1 MSGINIM
8 ILVLIF
14 SGIIAYIGDRIG
26 MKAGKKRVSLFGLR
40 PRYSSMIITV
50 MTGILIALLTIS
62 ILLFTYT
69 NLRQALFN
77 INDVLDR
84 LQNLNQ
90 KLEERDQELEQLKT
104 EIDQKTTELEELT
117 LQRDELTSELEQ
129 TEEEYEQTKQDL
141 SEAHNEIEQLKTTRE
156 ELQKNIALLEEEKT
170 TLENQVNELNQ
181 RISTLTK
188 DYEEVKELAS
198 QYRTGMVYYMGKNI
212 VYQKGDIVYSKVLE
226 AGQSQSKI
234 IEDLNQMLDEAN
246 KVAKEKNIKVDEQTG
261 RALRIQYEDIS
272 NVAKILFNMDKG
284 QKVIVSLVAS
294 FNVPEGDWLSVNFLL
309 NRDFIVFNEGD
320 VIASKII
327 NASRSTG
334 EIEQDL
340 EELLNTINGKA
351 IQKGILPDSQ
361 GQVGSLDFSEF
372 YNLLNRIKSIQGEV
386 KVEVIATENIWR
398 EDRLGDNINFKIQ
411 DPIKGDLNSNAN
423 GN

>member
-117 LQRDELTSELEQ
+117 LQRDELTTELEQ

-141 SEAHNEIEQLKTTRE
+141 DEAHDEIEQLKKTRE

-181 RISTLTK
+181 KISTLTK

-246 KVAKEKNIKVDEQTG
+246 KVAKEENIKVDEQTG

-309 NRDFIVFNEGD
+309 NRDFVVFNEGD

-327 NASRSTG
+327 DASRSTG

-398 EDRLGDNINFKIQ
+398 EDRLGDNINFQIQ
-411 DPIKGDLNSNAN
+411 EPIKGDLNSNAN

>member
-8 ILVLIF
+8 ILVLLF

-26 MKAGKKRVSLFGLR
+26 MKAGKKRISLFGLR

-62 ILLFTYT
+62 ILLFVYT

-77 INDVLDR
+77 INDVLNR
-84 LQNLNQ
+84 LQNLNEQ
-90 KLEERDQELEQLKT
+90 LAEKDTELEEMKT
-104 EIDQKTTELEELT
+104 EIDDKAAELELLAQQRDQLTTELEST
-117 LQRDELTSELEQ
+117 KK
-129 TEEEYEQTKQDL
+129 EYEQTKEDL
-141 SEAHNEIEQLKTTRE
+141 TEANQEIEQLEKNRA
-156 ELQKNIALLEEEKT
+156 ELEKNIALLEEERDK
-170 TLENQVNELNQ
+170 LETQVTDLNQ
-181 RISTLTK
+181 RISTLTQ
-188 DYEEVKELAS
+188 DYEEVKDLAT

-226 AGQSQSKI
+226 AGQSQDKI
-234 IEDLNQMLDEAN
+234 IEDLNTMLDEAN
-246 KVAKEKNIKVDEQTG
+246 EIAKDEDIMIDEQTG
-261 RALRIQYEDIS
+261 RALRIQYEDVS
-272 NVAKILFNMDKG
+272 NVAKILYNMDQG

-309 NRDFIVFNEGD
+309 NKDFIVFNQDE

-327 NASRSTG
+327 NASSSTD
-334 EIEQDL
+334 IL
-340 EELLNTINGKA
+340 ESELEKLLNTINGKA
-351 IQKGILPDSQ
+351 IQQGILPDSQ

-372 YNLLNRIKSIQGEV
+372 YNILNRIRSMNGEVEV
-386 KVEVIATENIWR
+386 KVIASEDIWR
-398 EDRLGDNINFKIQ
+398 EDRLGDNIRFEIS
-411 DPIKGDLNSNAN
+411 DPIKGDLGNAI

>member
-90 KLEERDQELEQLKT
+90 KLEERDQELEQLKA

-117 LQRDELTSELEQ
+117 LQRDELTTELEQ
-129 TEEEYEQTKQDL
+129 TEKEYEQTKEDL
-141 SEAHNEIEQLKTTRE
+141 SEAHNEIAQLKKTRE
-156 ELQKNIALLEEEKT
+156 ELQKNIALLEEEQTK
-170 TLENQVNELNQ
+170 LEDQVNELNQ
-181 RISTLTK
+181 KISTLTK

-246 KVAKEKNIKVDEQTG
+246 KVAKEENIKVDEQTG

-327 NASRSTG
+327 NASLSTG
-334 EIEQDL
+334 EIEQAL

-398 EDRLGDNINFKIQ
+398 EDRLGDNINFKIR

>member
-40 PRYSSMIITV
+40 PRYSSIIITV

-84 LQNLNQ
+84 LQGLNQ
-90 KLEERDQELEQLKT
+90 KLAERDQELEELKN
-104 EIDQKTTELEELT
+104 EIDQKTTELEKLSQQRNELT
-117 LQRDELTSELEQ
+117 AELQNTEQEYKETREDLE
-129 TEEEYEQTKQDL
+129 K
-141 SEAHNEIEQLKTTRE
+141 AHQEIEELKKTRE

-170 TLENQVNELNQ
+170 TLEDQVNELNQ
-181 RISTLTK
+181 KISTLTE
-188 DYEEVKELAS
+188 DYEEVKELAT

-226 AGQSQSKI
+226 AGQSQSEI
-234 IEDLNQMLDEAN
+234 IDDLNQMLDEAN

-261 RALRIQYEDIS
+261 QALRIKYEDIS
-272 NVAKILFNMDKG
+272 NVAKILYNMEED

-294 FNVPEGDWLSVNFLL
+294 FNVPEDDWLSVNFLL
-309 NRDFIVFNEGD
+309 NRNFRVFRKDD
-320 VIASKII
+320 VIANKTI
-327 NASRSTG
+327 NASLST
-334 EIEQDL
+334 ENL
-340 EELLNTINGKA
+340 EKELKALLDTINGKA

-372 YNLLNRIKSIQGEV
+372 YNLLNKIKTIEGEV
-386 KVEVIATENIWR
+386 KVEVIATEDIWR
-398 EDRLGDNINFKIQ
+398 EDRLGDNITFNIQ
-411 DPIKGDLNSNAN
+411 NPIKGDSKDNAN

>member
-8 ILVLIF
+8 ILLLVF

-26 MKAGKKRVSLFGLR
+26 MRAGKKRVSLFGLR

-84 LQNLNQ
+84 LQNLNE
-90 KLEERDQELEQLKT
+90 KLEARDSELEQLKADIEQKT
-104 EIDQKTTELEELT
+104 SELEELSRQRDQLTTELEE
-117 LQRDELTSELEQ
+117 

-141 SEAHNEIEQLKTTRE
+141 EEAHTEIEQLKTTRE
-156 ELQKNIALLEEEKT
+156 ELQKNIALLEEERDKLET
-170 TLENQVNELNQ
+170 TVNDLNQ
-181 RISTLTK
+181 RISTLTE

-226 AGQSQSKI
+226 AGQSQDKI
-234 IEDLNQMLDEAN
+234 IQDLNQMLDEAN
-246 KVAKEKNIKVDEQTG
+246 NVAKEKNIKVDQKTG

-272 NVAKILFNMDKG
+272 NVAKILFNMDQG

-309 NRDFIVFNEGD
+309 NRDFVVFNED
-320 VIASKII
+320 QVIASKVID
-327 NASRSTG
+327 ASLPTE
-334 EIEQDL
+334 EIEQSL
-340 EELLNTINGKA
+340 EGLLNTINGKA
-351 IQKGILPDSQ
+351 IQEGILPDSQ

-372 YNLLNRIKSIQGEV
+372 YNLLNRIKSMDGEV

-398 EDRLGDNINFKIQ
+398 EDRLGNNIKFTIQ
-411 DPIKGDLNSNAN
+411 NLTEGDMNTNAD

>member
-90 KLEERDQELEQLKT
+90 QLEERDQELEQLKT

-117 LQRDELTSELEQ
+117 LQRDELTTELEQ

-141 SEAHNEIEQLKTTRE
+141 SEAHNEIEQLKKTRE

-226 AGQSQSKI
+226 AGQTQPKI

-261 RALRIQYEDIS
+261 RALRLQYEDIS
-272 NVAKILFNMDKG
+272 NVAKILFNMDEG

-309 NRDFIVFNEGD
+309 NRDFIVFNKGD

-327 NASRSTG
+327 NASRST
-334 EIEQDL
+334 EKIEQDL
-340 EELLNTINGKA
+340 EELLNTINGKS

>member
-90 KLEERDQELEQLKT
+90 KLEERDQELEQLKA

-117 LQRDELTSELEQ
+117 LQRDELTTELEQ
-129 TEEEYEQTKQDL
+129 TEKEYEQTKEDL
-141 SEAHNEIEQLKTTRE
+141 SEAHNEIAQLKKTRE
-156 ELQKNIALLEEEKT
+156 ELQKNIALLEEEQTK
-170 TLENQVNELNQ
+170 LEDQVNELNQ
-181 RISTLTK
+181 KISTLTK

-246 KVAKEKNIKVDEQTG
+246 KVAKEENIKVDEQTG

-309 NRDFIVFNEGD
+309 NRDFVVFNEGD

-327 NASRSTG
+327 NASLSTG
-334 EIEQDL
+334 EIEQAL

>member
-40 PRYSSMIITV
+40 PRYSSIIITV

-90 KLEERDQELEQLKT
+90 KLEERDQELEQLKN
-104 EIDQKTTELEELT
+104 EIDQKTTELEELSQ
-117 LQRDELTSELEQ
+117 QRDQLTTELEN
-129 TEEEYEQTKQDL
+129 TEQEYEQTRTDL
-141 SEAHNEIEQLKTTRE
+141 NEAHQEIEQLKKTRE
-156 ELQKNIALLEEEKT
+156 ELQKNIALLEEEKN
-170 TLENQVNELNQ
+170 TLEEQVNELNQ
-181 RISTLTK
+181 RISALTK

-226 AGQSQSKI
+226 AGQSQDKI
-234 IEDLNQMLDEAN
+234 IEDLNKMLDEAN
-246 KVAKEKNIKVDEQTG
+246 EVAKKKDIKVDEQTG
-261 RALRIQYEDIS
+261 RALRVQYEDIS

-309 NRDFIVFNEGD
+309 NRDFIVFNKGD
-320 VIASKII
+320 VIASKVI
-327 NASRSTG
+327 NASLTTT
-334 EIEQDL
+334 EIEKEL
-340 EELLNTINGKA
+340 EGLLDTINGKA

-372 YNLLNRIKSIQGEV
+372 YTLLNRIKSIEGEV

-398 EDRLGDNINFKIQ
+398 EDRLGDNIDFNIQ
-411 DPIKGDLNSNAN
+411 SPIKGDINNNAN

>member
-141 SEAHNEIEQLKTTRE
+141 SEAHNEIEQLKKTRE

-261 RALRIQYEDIS
+261 RALRLQYEDIS

-309 NRDFIVFNEGD
+309 NRDFIVFNKGD

-340 EELLNTINGKA
+340 EELLNTINGKS

-411 DPIKGDLNSNAN
+411 DPIKGDLDSNAN

>member
-14 SGIIAYIGDRIG
+14 SGVIAYIGDRIG

-62 ILLFTYT
+62 ILLFVYT

-77 INDVLDR
+77 INDVLNR
-84 LQNLNQ
+84 LQNLNEQ
-90 KLEERDQELEQLKT
+90 LAEKDTELEEMKTEIDDKAAELEQLAQQR
-104 EIDQKTTELEELT
+104 DQLTTELEST
-117 LQRDELTSELEQ
+117 KK
-129 TEEEYEQTKQDL
+129 EYEETKEDL
-141 SEAHNEIEQLKTTRE
+141 NEANQEIEQLEKNRS
-156 ELQKNIALLEEEKT
+156 ELEKNIALLEEERDK
-170 TLENQVNELNQ
+170 LETQVTDLNQ
-181 RISTLTK
+181 RISTLTE
-188 DYEEVKELAS
+188 DYEEVKDLAT

-226 AGQSQSKI
+226 AGQSQDKI
-234 IEDLNQMLDEAN
+234 IDDLNNMLDEAN
-246 KVAKEKNIKVDEQTG
+246 EIAKDHDIMIDEETG
-261 RALRIQYEDIS
+261 RALRIQYEDVS
-272 NVAKILFNMDKG
+272 NVAKILYNMDQG

-309 NRDFIVFNEGD
+309 NKDFIVFNENE

-327 NASRSTG
+327 NASSST
-334 EIEQDL
+334 DVL
-340 EELLNTINGKA
+340 ETELEKLLNTINGKA
-351 IQKGILPDSQ
+351 IQQGILPDSE

-372 YNLLNRIKSIQGEV
+372 YNILNRIRSMDGEVEV
-386 KVEVIATENIWR
+386 KVIASEDIWR
-398 EDRLGDNINFKIQ
+398 EDRLGDNIKFEIS
-411 DPIKGDLNSNAN
+411 DPIKGDLSNVN
-423 GN
+423 GD

>member
-40 PRYSSMIITV
+40 PRYSSIIITV

-84 LQNLNQ
+84 LQSLNQ
-90 KLEERDQELEQLKT
+90 KLEERDQELEQLKQ
-104 EIDQKTTELEELT
+104 EIDQKTTELEELSQ
-117 LQRDELTSELEQ
+117 QRDELTTELKS
-129 TEEEYEQTKQDL
+129 TEKEYEQTRQDL
-141 SEAHNEIEQLKTTRE
+141 EEAHQEIEQLKKTRE
-156 ELQKNIALLEEEKT
+156 ELQKNIALLEEEKK
-170 TLENQVNELNQ
+170 TLEDQVNELNQ
-181 RISTLTK
+181 KISNLTE
-188 DYEEVKELAS
+188 DYEEVKELAT

-226 AGQSQSKI
+226 AGQSQTKI
-234 IEDLNQMLDEAN
+234 IEDLNKMLDEAN
-246 KVAKEKNIKVDEQTG
+246 KVAKEKNIKVDEKTG
-261 RALRIQYEDIS
+261 QALRIQYEDIS
-272 NVAKILFNMDKG
+272 NVAKILYNMDKG

-309 NRDFIVFNEGD
+309 NRDFIVFHKDD

-327 NASRSTG
+327 NASLST
-334 EIEQDL
+334 EKIEQEL
-340 EELLNTINGKA
+340 EALLDTINGKA

-372 YNLLNRIKSIQGEV
+372 YNLLNRIKSIKGEV
-386 KVEVIATENIWR
+386 KVEVIATEDIWR
-398 EDRLGDNINFKIQ
+398 EDRLGDNITFNIQ
-411 DPIKGDLNSNAN
+411 NPIKGDLNDNAN
-423 GN
+423 GD

>member
-8 ILVLIF
+8 ILLLVF

-26 MKAGKKRVSLFGLR
+26 MRAGKKRVSLFGLR

-84 LQNLNQ
+84 LQNLNE
-90 KLEERDQELEQLKT
+90 KLEARDSELEQLKADIEQKT
-104 EIDQKTTELEELT
+104 SELEELSRQRDQLTTELEE
-117 LQRDELTSELEQ
+117 

-141 SEAHNEIEQLKTTRE
+141 EEAHTEIEQLKTTRE
-156 ELQKNIALLEEEKT
+156 ELQKNIALLEEERDKLET
-170 TLENQVNELNQ
+170 TVNDLNQ
-181 RISTLTK
+181 RISTLTE

-226 AGQSQSKI
+226 AGQSQDKI
-234 IEDLNQMLDEAN
+234 IQDLNQMLDEAN
-246 KVAKEKNIKVDEQTG
+246 NVAKEKNIKVDQKTG

-272 NVAKILFNMDKG
+272 NVAKILFNMDQG

-309 NRDFIVFNEGD
+309 NRDFVVFNED
-320 VIASKII
+320 QVIASKVID
-327 NASRSTG
+327 ASLPT
-334 EIEQDL
+334 EDIEQSL
-340 EELLNTINGKA
+340 EGLLNTINGKA
-351 IQKGILPDSQ
+351 IQEGILPDSQ

-372 YNLLNRIKSIQGEV
+372 YNLLNRIKSMDGEV

-398 EDRLGDNINFKIQ
+398 EDRLGNNIKFTIQ
-411 DPIKGDLNSNAN
+411 NLTEGDMNTNAD

>member
-50 MTGILIALLTIS
+50 MTGVLIALLTIS
-62 ILLFTYT
+62 ILLFVYT

-77 INDVLDR
+77 INDVLNR

-90 KLEERDQELEQLKT
+90 QLAEKDTELEEMKTEIDNKAAELEQLAQQR
-104 EIDQKTTELEELT
+104 DQLTTELENT
-117 LQRDELTSELEQ
+117 QK
-129 TEEEYEQTKQDL
+129 EYEQTKEDL
-141 SEAHNEIEQLKTTRE
+141 NEANQEIEQLESNRS
-156 ELQKNIALLEEEKT
+156 ELEKNIALLEEERDK
-170 TLENQVNELNQ
+170 LETRVTDLNQ
-181 RISTLTK
+181 RISTLTE
-188 DYEEVKELAS
+188 DYEEVKDLAT

-226 AGQSQSKI
+226 AGQSQDKI
-234 IEDLNQMLDEAN
+234 IDDLNKMLDEAN
-246 KVAKEKNIKVDEQTG
+246 EIAKDEEIMIDQETG
-261 RALRIQYEDIS
+261 RALRIQYEDVS
-272 NVAKILFNMDKG
+272 NVAKILYNMDQG

-309 NRDFIVFNEGD
+309 NKDFIVFNED
-320 VIASKII
+320 EVIASKII
-327 NASRSTG
+327 NASSST
-334 EIEQDL
+334 DVL
-340 EELLNTINGKA
+340 ESELEKLLNTINGKA
-351 IQKGILPDSQ
+351 IQQGILPDSQ

-372 YNLLNRIKSIQGEV
+372 YNILNRIRSMNGDVEV
-386 KVEVIATENIWR
+386 KVIASEEIWR
-398 EDRLGDNINFKIQ
+398 EDRLGDNIRFEIS
-411 DPIKGDLNSNAN
+411 DPIKGDLSNVN

>member
-26 MKAGKKRVSLFGLR
+26 MKAGKKKVSLFGLR
-40 PRYSSMIITV
+40 PRYSSIIITV

-84 LQNLNQ
+84 LQSLNQ
-90 KLEERDQELEQLKT
+90 KLEERDQELKQLKT
-104 EIDQKTTELEELT
+104 EIDQKT
-117 LQRDELTSELEQ
+117 SELENLTKQ
-129 TEEEYEQTKQDL
+129 RDQLTTELKETEQEYEQTKQDL
-141 SEAHNEIEQLKTTRE
+141 EAAHQKIEQLKKTRE
-156 ELQKNIALLEEEKT
+156 ELQKNIALLEEERDK
-170 TLENQVNELNQ
+170 LETRVTDLNQ
-181 RISTLTK
+181 RISTLTE
-188 DYEEVKELAS
+188 DYEEVKDLAT

-226 AGQSQSKI
+226 AGQSQDKI
-234 IEDLNQMLDEAN
+234 IDDLNKMLDEAN
-246 KVAKEKNIKVDEQTG
+246 EVAKKKDIKVDEQTG
-261 RALRIQYEDIS
+261 RALRVQYEDIS

-309 NRDFIVFNEGD
+309 NRDFIVFKTNE
-320 VIASKII
+320 VIAKKTI
-327 NASRSTG
+327 NASSPTE
-334 EIEQDL
+334 EIEGEL
-340 EELLNTINGKA
+340 EVLLDTINGKA

-361 GQVGSLDFSEF
+361 GQVGSIDFSEF
-372 YNLLNRIKSIQGEV
+372 YRLLNKIRSLKGKVEV
-386 KVEVIATENIWR
+386 KVIAVGNIWR
-398 EDRLGDNINFKIQ
+398 EDRLGNNIDFKIET
-411 DPIKGDLNSNAN
+411 PTEGEIENAN

>member
-50 MTGILIALLTIS
+50 MTGVLIALLTIS
-62 ILLFTYT
+62 ILLFVYT

-77 INDVLDR
+77 INDVLNR

-90 KLEERDQELEQLKT
+90 QLAEKDTELEEMKTEIDNKATELEQLAQQR
-104 EIDQKTTELEELT
+104 DQLTTELENT
-117 LQRDELTSELEQ
+117 QK
-129 TEEEYEQTKQDL
+129 EYEQTKEDL
-141 SEAHNEIEQLKTTRE
+141 KEANQEIEQLEKNRT
-156 ELQKNIALLEEEKT
+156 ELEKNIALLEEERDK
-170 TLENQVNELNQ
+170 LETRVTELNQ
-181 RISTLTK
+181 RISTLTE
-188 DYEEVKELAS
+188 DYEEVKDLAT

-226 AGQSQSKI
+226 AGQSQDKI
-234 IEDLNQMLDEAN
+234 IDDLNKMLDEAN
-246 KVAKEKNIKVDEQTG
+246 EVAKDKEIMVDEETG
-261 RALRIQYEDIS
+261 RALRIQYDDIS
-272 NVAKILFNMDKG
+272 NVAKILYNMDQG
-284 QKVIVSLVAS
+284 QKVIVSLVVS

-309 NRDFIVFNEGD
+309 NKDFVVFNKDE

-327 NASRSTG
+327 NASSST
-334 EIEQDL
+334 DVL
-340 EELLNTINGKA
+340 ESELEKLLKTINGKA
-351 IQKGILPDSQ
+351 IQQGILPDSQ

-372 YNLLNRIKSIQGEV
+372 YNILNRIRSMNGEVEV
-386 KVEVIATENIWR
+386 KVFASEEIWR
-398 EDRLGDNINFKIQ
+398 EDRLGDNIRFEIS
-411 DPIKGDLNSNAN
+411 DPIKGDLSNVN

>member
-90 KLEERDQELEQLKT
+90 QLEERDQELEQLKT

-141 SEAHNEIEQLKTTRE
+141 SEAHNEIEQLKKTRE

-226 AGQSQSKI
+226 AGQTQPKI

-261 RALRIQYEDIS
+261 RALRLQYEDIS
-272 NVAKILFNMDKG
+272 NVAKILFNMDEG

-309 NRDFIVFNEGD
+309 NRDFIVFNKGD

-327 NASRSTG
+327 NASRST
-334 EIEQDL
+334 EKIEQDL
-340 EELLNTINGKA
+340 EELLNTINGKS

>member
-40 PRYSSMIITV
+40 PRYSSIIITV

-90 KLEERDQELEQLKT
+90 KLEERDQELEQLKN
-104 EIDQKTTELEELT
+104 EIDQKTIELEELSQ
-117 LQRDELTSELEQ
+117 QRDQLTTELEN
-129 TEEEYEQTKQDL
+129 TEQEYEQTRTDL
-141 SEAHNEIEQLKTTRE
+141 NEAHQEIEQLKKTRE
-156 ELQKNIALLEEEKT
+156 ELQKNIALLEEEKS
-170 TLENQVNELNQ
+170 TLEEQVNELNQ
-181 RISTLTK
+181 RISALTK

-226 AGQSQSKI
+226 AGQSQDKI
-234 IEDLNQMLDEAN
+234 IEDLNKMLDEAN
-246 KVAKEKNIKVDEQTG
+246 EVAKKKDIKVDEQTG
-261 RALRIQYEDIS
+261 RALRVQYEDIS

-309 NRDFIVFNEGD
+309 NRDFIVFNKGD
-320 VIASKII
+320 VIASKVI
-327 NASRSTG
+327 NASLTTT
-334 EIEQDL
+334 EIEKEL
-340 EELLNTINGKA
+340 EGLLDTINGKA

-372 YNLLNRIKSIQGEV
+372 YTLLNRIKSIEGEV

-398 EDRLGDNINFKIQ
+398 EDRLGDNIDFNIQ
-411 DPIKGDLNSNAN
+411 SPIKGDINNNAN

>member
-50 MTGILIALLTIS
+50 LTGVLIALLTIS
-62 ILLFTYT
+62 ILLFVYT

-77 INDVLDR
+77 INDVLNR

-90 KLEERDQELEQLKT
+90 QLAEKDTELEEMKT
-104 EIDQKTTELEELT
+104 EIDNKAAELDQLAQQRDQLTTELENT
-117 LQRDELTSELEQ
+117 QK
-129 TEEEYEQTKQDL
+129 EYEQTKEDL
-141 SEAHNEIEQLKTTRE
+141 KEANQEIEQLETNRT
-156 ELQKNIALLEEEKT
+156 ELEKNIALLEEERDK
-170 TLENQVNELNQ
+170 LETQVTELNQ
-181 RISTLTK
+181 RISTLTE
-188 DYEEVKELAS
+188 DYEEVKDLAT

-226 AGQSQSKI
+226 AGQSQDKI
-234 IEDLNQMLDEAN
+234 IDDLNKMLDEAN
-246 KVAKEKNIKVDEQTG
+246 EIAKDEDIMVDQETG
-261 RALRIQYEDIS
+261 RALRIQYDDIS
-272 NVAKILFNMDKG
+272 NVAKILYNMDQG

-309 NRDFIVFNEGD
+309 NKDFIVFNED
-320 VIASKII
+320 EVIANKII
-327 NASRSTG
+327 NASASTD
-334 EIEQDL
+334 EIESEL
-340 EELLNTINGKA
+340 EKLLNTINGKA
-351 IQKGILPDSQ
+351 IQQGILPDSQ

-372 YNLLNRIKSIQGEV
+372 YNILNRIRSMNGEV
-386 KVEVIATENIWR
+386 EVKVIATEEIWR
-398 EDRLGDNINFKIQ
+398 EDRLGDNIRFEIS
-411 DPIKGDLNSNAN
+411 DPIKGDLSNVN